1 MREGPKATSIS
12 NYIAKFP
19 PPTRR
24 VLTRVRT
31 VIRKALPGAE
41 EAISYGIPAFK
52 IRGRIVVYFAGWKEH
67 YSIYPFNK
75 RLEAALKDEVA
86 AYEKS
91 GRGTIRFPLDAPVP
105 VKLLTAIARFRAR
118 EVVEAQAARK
128 KAAVKKA

>member
-128 KAAVKKA
+128 QGAVKKA